1 VTAQRSSRRSD
12 VAQVGAAA
20 LRTAWQVAAVS
31 AAIMIGILG
40 LAALFVLDQSRPTEL
55 LERPAPGETK
65 IYIGV
70 DEVLLAL
77 VVLGLLS
84 VLIIGVASWAIS
96 RRAAAPL
103 GTALR
108 MQRDFVA
115 DASHELRTPLTVL
128 DTRLQLLDRRLQREE
143 PYADVLAAARR
154 DTRVMTEL
162 VTDLLLVA
170 EAAGTEAAGT
180 DVGSDLRLTVFASV
194 QDLQLLAAE
203 RDVRI
208 AVSIDTDA
216 RVGLTEMSLR
226 RALVVLIDNAVAHS
240 LDGAVV
246 EVTGGVEHG
255 RAVVR
260 VVDHGAGIRGVAV
273 DQVFDRFSRGPT
285 TVQRRGFGIG
295 LSLVRDLASRHGGRV
310 AIEATSDAGTTMRL
324 ELPVLF

>member
-1 VTAQRSSRRSD
+1 MIAQRSGRRSD
-12 VAQVGAAA
+12 LAQVSAAA

-31 AAIMIGILG
+31 GAIMIGILG

-70 DEVLLAL
+70 DAVLLAL

-84 VLIIGVASWAIS
+84 VVIIGVASWIIS

-108 MQRDFVA
+108 MQRDFIA

-128 DTRLQLLDRRLQREE
+128 DTRLQLLDRRLQRDE
-143 PYADVLAAARR
+143 PYADVLAATHR

-170 EAAGTEAAGT
+170 EAAATEVAGT
-180 DVGSDLRLTVFASV
+180 DVGSDLRPTVLASV
-194 QDLQLLAAE
+194 QDLQLLASE
-203 RDVRI
+203 RDLRI
-208 AVSIDTDA
+208 AVSIDNEA

-240 LDGAVV
+240 PDGGVV

-260 VVDHGAGIRGVAV
+260 VIDHGPGIRGIVV
-273 DQVFDRFSRGPT
+273 DHVFDRFSRGPT

-295 LSLVRDLASRHGGRV
+295 LSLVRDLAARHGGKV
-310 AIEATSDAGTTMRL
+310 AVEATSDAGTTMRL
-324 ELPVLF
+324 ELPVLR